1 MTKDEDKDIEIELS
15 PQVEEA
21 MAADP
26 ELAKAMKD
34 MFANFRQATH
44 GVKSGQYKDFG
55 EAMEAITGQRPQ
67 RIDLDEDGEVPE

>member
-1 MTKDEDKDIEIELS
+1 MTEDKDEDIEIKLS

-34 MFANFRQATH
+34 MFANFRQASH

-55 EAMEAITGQRPQ
+55 EAMEAITGRKPQ
-67 RIDLDEDGEVPE
+67 RVDLGDDEVLE